1 MKQTTAVLLARRP
14 QGTAV
19 AEALT
24 LGTIDLP
31 ELTPGHA
38 LVRNQ
43 YMSVDPSTRG
53 RMDPGEKQY
62 TTNFE
67 IGGPLDGSAIGV
79 VVESASDLLPVGA
92 TVRHRMGWREYA
104 VVDDAAATVCD
115 LGKAPAI
122 SWLSSMGQTGFTA
135 YAGLVPV
142 GQLQP
147 GEVVFVTGAG
157 GAVGSMAGQFA
168 RLMGAG
174 RVIGS
179 AGGPEKCAWL
189 KDECGFD
196 EVIDYRN
203 GDVRHEL
210 PLAAPDGIDLFFD
223 NVGGWQMV
231 SAFHSMKI
239 HGRVSMCGAVSNFGS
254 TDQPSLAELIEVVL
268 RRITIRGF
276 IVRDFEALRPEFEEQ
291 VSAWLASGEL
301 VDRATLFEGIENAGA
316 GLEGLLNGANLG
328 KALIRLSD

>member
-1 MKQTTAVLLARRP
+1 MRQTTAVLLARRP
-14 QGTAV
+14 EGTAV
-19 AEALT
+19 ASALT

-31 ELTPGHA
+31 DITSGTA

-79 VVESASDLLPVGA
+79 VVESASERLPVGS
-92 TVRHRMGWREYA
+92 TVRHRQGWREFA
-104 VVDDAAATVCD
+104 VVDESGATVCD
-115 LGKAPAI
+115 LTKAPAT
-122 SWLSSMGQTGFTA
+122 SWLSAMGQTGFTA
-135 YAGLVPV
+135 YAGLLPV
-142 GQLQP
+142 GELAE
-147 GEVVFVTGAG
+147 GDVVFVTGAG

-168 RLMGAG
+168 RLLGAS

-179 AGGPEKCAWL
+179 AGGSAKCAWL
-189 KDECGFD
+189 MDDCGFD
-196 EVIDYRN
+196 HVINYRDA
-203 GDVRHEL
+203 DVRSEL
-210 PLAAPDGIDLFFD
+210 PKAAPDGIDLFFD

-231 SAFHSMKI
+231 AALHNMKI
-239 HGRVSMCGAVSNFGS
+239 HGRISMCGAVSNFG
-254 TDQPSLAELIEVVL
+254 TKDQPSLAELIEVVL
-268 RRITIRGF
+268 RRVTIRGF
-276 IVRDFEALRPEFEEQ
+276 IVRDFESLRPEFEDR
-291 VSAWLASGEL
+291 VSGWLASGAL
-301 VDRATLFEGIENAGA
+301 VDRVSVVEGIENAGA

>member
-1 MKQTTAVLLARRP
+1 MTQTTAVLLDRRP
-14 QGTAV
+14 VGTAV
-19 AEALT
+19 AAALT

-31 ELTPGHA
+31 ALAPGQA

-79 VVESASDLLPVGA
+79 VVESASDRLPVGA
-92 TVRHRMGWREYA
+92 TVRHRLGWRELA
-104 VVDDAAATVCD
+104 VVDDATATVCD
-115 LGKAPAI
+115 LAKAPAV

-135 YAGLVPV
+135 YAGLLPV
-142 GQLQP
+142 GRIAK
-147 GEVVFVTGAG
+147 GETVFVTGAG

-168 RLMGAG
+168 RLLGAG

-179 AGGPEKCAWL
+179 AGGAEKCAWL
-189 KDECGFD
+189 LDECGFD
-196 EVIDYRN
+196 HVIDYRN
-203 GDVRHEL
+203 GDVRAEL
-210 PLAAPDGIDLFFD
+210 PVAAPDGIDLFFD

-231 SAFHSMKI
+231 AAFHNMKI
-239 HGRVSMCGAVSNFGS
+239 HGRISMCGAVSNFG
-254 TDQPSLAELIEVVL
+254 TADQPSLNELIEVVL
-268 RRITIRGF
+268 RRITIQGF
-276 IVRDFEALRPEFEEQ
+276 IVRDYEALRPEFEER
-291 VSAWLASGEL
+291 VSGWLASGEL
-301 VDRATLFEGIENAGA
+301 VDRATIYEGIENAGA